1 MYFHLELISK
11 VQASIK
17 MYFCF
22 LFFRFTERISSRVAG
37 ARVFQLPLPDA
48 GRRHERLPA
57 GRSRRERKARFLNPR
72 LSSQSK
78 QGKLAIPI
86 PSF

>member
-1 MYFHLELISK
+1 M
-11 VQASIK
+11 
-17 MYFCF
+17 F
-22 LFFRFTERISSRVAG
+22 LRFIERISSRVAG
-37 ARVFQLPLPDA
+37 AGVFQLPLPDA

-57 GRSRRERKARFLNPR
+57 RRSRRKRKTRFLNPR